1 MWSLALSSAFFLTIH
16 LMISGTILKQQMIQ
30 AIGTRTYMLLFSI
43 FSIVGFMWMVLS
55 YSPATLDPQN
65 IIYFSHDFKKSIYGT
80 AIRFCVFPLNFIGW
94 NLIVLGMLSKSPTK
108 LSAVKQLPEKSI
120 FGIIRLTRH
129 PILIGISIMCI
140 SHMISNGELAG
151 LIFFGALGSLCVLGA
166 HSIDH
171 KRLEQYGEPYEKIM
185 RLTSIMPGAAIA
197 AGRTAFEPNE
207 IGVLRVALS
216 VSSFTS
222 IVVLHEIL
230 FGAPAL

>member
-1 MWSLALSSAFFLTIH
+1 MIDSYYLALH
-16 LMISGTILKQQMIQ
+16 D
-30 AIGTRTYMLLFSI
+30 
-43 FSIVGFMWMVLS
+43 V
-55 YSPATLDPQN
+55 QN
-65 IIYFSHDFKKSIYGT
+65 HIYFSHAFKKSVYGT
-80 AIRFCVFPLNFIGW
+80 AIRFFVFPLNFIGW
-94 NLIVLGMLSKSPTK
+94 NLIVLGMLSNSPTK
-108 LSAVKQLPEKSI
+108 LKAVKQMPVKPV

-129 PILIGISIMCI
+129 PILIGISIMCF
-140 SHMISNGELAG
+140 SHMISKGDLAG

-166 HSIDH
+166 HSIDQ
-171 KRLEQYGEPYEKIM
+171 KRLEQYGETYERIM
-185 RLTSIMPGAAIA
+185 RISSIFPGAAIA